1 MVHPR
6 RAAELGLADGD
17 WARISSPRGSIEMR
31 VEVTPILREDWIYVP
46 GGWADANYNYLGIDD
61 DLDPISSQANYTA
74 CLGKIEKIDGPSGA
88 AADGAGAG
96 AGPGSGSGVG
106 GSKQGG
112 LLARLFGGTG
122 GASAGS
128 GADASAGG
136 KEA

>member
-1 MVHPR
+1 
-6 RAAELGLADGD
+6 
-17 WARISSPRGSIEMR
+17 MR

-96 AGPGSGSGVG
+96 SGSGSGVG

>member
-6 RAAELGLADGD
+6 LAAELGLADGD
-17 WARISSPRGSIEMR
+17 WVRISSPRGSIEMR

-74 CLGKIEKIDGPSGA
+74 CLGRIERIDGPAGA
-88 AADGAGAG
+88 AAGGAGAG
-96 AGPGSGSGVG
+96 ACSRSGSS

-112 LLARLFGGTG
+112 LLARLFGGAG
-122 GASAGS
+122 GASAGF
-128 GADASAGG
+128 GADAPAGG

>member
-1 MVHPR
+1 
-6 RAAELGLADGD
+6 
-17 WARISSPRGSIEMR
+17 MR

-88 AADGAGAG
+88 ASAASGVGAGAR
-96 AGPGSGSGVG
+96 SDSG

-112 LLARLFGGTG
+112 LLARLFGGAG
-122 GASAGS
+122 GVSAGS
-128 GADASAGG
+128 GADAPAGG

>member
-74 CLGKIEKIDGPSGA
+74 CLGKIEKIDGPSGVA
-88 AADGAGAG
+88 AGG
-96 AGPGSGSGVG
+96 AGPGARSG

-122 GASAGS
+122 GAAAGS
-128 GADASAGG
+128 GTDAVAGG